1 MVARRSPVDCEV
13 LGEQPHLLQDRVD
26 KAVEGEL
33 TAVAEDLAAVVA
45 VGALAVVVEDR
56 VLEDLEKLKISPSNF
71 TVGILVKMY
80 GRRML
85 DKAFQVAEDMP
96 KRWGF
101 APNPQVYRCLM
112 SAGFLNN
119 NLPRALQVF
128 EDLRGQGADFKNYNV
143 LITGFLRAGKS
154 CEAACLVEEA
164 FGLNGQKRGLPHDQR
179 QPNLGA
185 DCRLRP

>member
-85 DKAFQVAEDMP
+85 DKAF
-96 KRWGF
+96 
-101 APNPQVYRCLM
+101 
-112 SAGFLNN
+112 
-119 NLPRALQVF
+119 
-128 EDLRGQGADFKNYNV
+128 
-143 LITGFLRAGKS
+143 
-154 CEAACLVEEA
+154 
-164 FGLNGQKRGLPHDQR
+164 
-179 QPNLGA
+179 
-185 DCRLRP
+185 